1 MLAQTIQSI
10 LPSIQF
16 YLDIAPLFIL
26 LFAGLS
32 IMLIGAFFNPLQ
44 PNKTTF
50 TIAIIALMSAL
61 IFTFLPFAKSGA
73 FLSGTVVFDSITAVA
88 FFVILVGTLFTF
100 ICASSTTTGQSLLRS
115 EHTTLLLFSSAGLM
129 IIAMSG
135 ELLSFFIGLEIT
147 SLSLYVLVGYS
158 HALPTKK
165 KNPLSYQ
172 QTRLK
177 SLESSLK
184 YFLLG
189 SGASAVIL
197 MGAAL
202 LYAHIGSLKFE
213 NFYLI
218 NFENP
223 FAMFGIVLVLCG
235 LAFKLG
241 LAPFHSW
248 VPDVYQGANAHLTGY
263 MASLVKFS
271 LVMLLIRVLSALTTG
286 THVLPLFFAILGVLS
301 IVIGSLFG
309 LVQNS
314 IKRLLAYSSIA
325 NVGYFC
331 LAFAS
336 LAKNPASLYA
346 KQSLFIYALIY
357 AILSLGAFQVLAW
370 FEDENREDLFKEELS
385 GIGRTKP
392 FPAFALSVFLFGL
405 AGIPPLA
412 GFFGKL
418 ILIITAIQSGLVW
431 FAIVL
436 VVFSCFG
443 LYYYLNL
450 MVDMWFKSPSRYTA
464 LVKPT
469 PRTNIVMG
477 AMSVLAIAAVMIV
490 GVFGV

>member
-1 MLAQTIQSI
+1 MLAQTINSI
-10 LPSIQF
+10 LPGQLF
-16 YLDIAPLFIL
+16 YLNIAPLLIIL
-26 LFAGLS
+26 LAGLVV
-32 IMLIGAFFNPLQ
+32 MLVGTFSSPLE
-44 PNKTTF
+44 PNKKTF
-50 TIAIIALMSAL
+50 SIAIIALVSAL
-61 IFTFLPFAKSGA
+61 FCA
-73 FLSGTVVFDSITAVA
+73 FFPQTKAQDFFNHTVLYDSISIIS
-88 FFVILVGTLFTF
+88 FVVIILGTLFTL
-100 ICASSTTTGQSLLRS
+100 ICANCTTAGRNLIKS
-115 EHTTLLLFSSAGLM
+115 EQTALLLFASAGLM

-158 HALPTKK
+158 HSKDEANESTASL
-165 KNPLSYQ
+165 Q
-172 QTRLK
+172 QTRVK
-177 SLESSLK
+177 ALEGSLK

-202 LYAHIGSLKFE
+202 LYAHLGSLKFDS
-213 NFYLI
+213 FYLI
-218 NFENP
+218 DFSNP
-223 FAMFGIVLVLCG
+223 FALFGTLLILSG

-263 MASLVKFS
+263 MASMVKFS
-271 LVMLLIRVLSALTTG
+271 LIMLLIRLLSSFTTG
-286 THVLPLFFAILGVLS
+286 THVLPIFFSILGVLS

-309 LVQNS
+309 LVQSS

-331 LAFAS
+331 LAFAA
-336 LAKNPASLYA
+336 LAKYPNSVYA

-357 AILSLGAFQVLAW
+357 SCLSLGAFQVLAW
-370 FEDENREDLFKEELS
+370 FEDGHREDLYKEELA
-385 GIGRTKP
+385 GIGRSKP
-392 FPAFALSVFLFGL
+392 FPAFVLSVFLFGL

-418 ILIITAIQSGLVW
+418 VLIITAIQSGFTWL
-431 FAIVL
+431 AILL

-450 MVDMWFKSPSRYTA
+450 MVEMWFKPPTRYTA
-464 LVKPT
+464 AVAQT
-469 PRTNIVMG
+469 PRTNFVMG
-477 AMSVLAIAAVMIV
+477 IMSLFALSIV
-490 GVFGV
+490 FTIGLFGI